1 LNTYEAKIMVVRE
14 SDKTY
19 KVRQASDMAAFWESE
34 VKKSAAWQEEKEM
47 FVVVCMD
54 NKINVKSWHIVSM
67 GLLNQSLVH
76 PRETFRPAIMDSAAS
91 VIVMHNHPT
100 GDPTPSAEDI
110 STTRQLIDA
119 GKLLGITL
127 LDHIIIGAGDTPYH
141 SMQASGILAFDK
153 QHGQQ

>member
-1 LNTYEAKIMVVRE
+1 MNTYEARIMVVRE

-19 KVRQASDMAAFWESE
+19 KARKAGDMAAFWEAE
-34 VKKSAAWQEEKEM
+34 VKKSAAWQDEKEL
-47 FVVVCMD
+47 FVVICMD
-54 NKINVKSWHIVSM
+54 GKNNVKAWHIVSM

-76 PRETFRPAIMDSAAS
+76 PRETFRPAVMDGAAS

-119 GKLLGITL
+119 GRILGITL
-127 LDHIIIGAGDTPYH
+127 LDHIIIGAGATPYY
-141 SMQASGILAFDK
+141 SMQASGVVSF
-153 QHGQQ
+153 G